1 MLNTST
7 DDGSQPPDEVHYPI
21 TPANAVLGLRV
32 LITYSSLYGSTGEI
46 RVGSTK

>member
-1 MLNTST
+1 MLNTDT
-7 DDGSQPPDEVHYPI
+7 DDGSQPPDEVPDPI

-32 LITYSSLYGSTGEI
+32 LITYSSLYGSTEEI

>member
-1 MLNTST
+1 MLNTDT
-7 DDGSQPPDEVHYPI
+7 DDGSQLPDEVPYPI

-32 LITYSSLYGSTGEI
+32 LITYSSLYGSTDEI